1 MGTLRRFNL
10 QAILD
15 DSDIT
20 SFVETGAGRGWSLD
34 YASQHDFVRLL
45 SCELQPDLYQEVVL
59 KFAGDPRVE
68 VRCEESERFL
78 RWCVDALAGPALFFL
93 DAHYPG
99 GADFGLTTY
108 VDSRRSDDGHLPLDK
123 ELMALRGYSALSDS
137 VVVIDDSRIY
147 VDGEFQAGPCPARL
161 RASPGATERV
171 TRLLEELDQT
181 HERRHLRL
189 DHGYWILRPRSMA
202 DWDLRAWVRQHP
214 DK

>member
-15 DSDIT
+15 DTDIT
-20 SFVETGAGRGWSLD
+20 SFVETGAGRGWSLA
-34 YASQHDFVRLL
+34 YASKHDFLRIL
-45 SCELQPDLYQEVVL
+45 SCELQPELYEEVAR
-59 KFAGDPRVE
+59 KFADDPRVE

-78 RWCVDALAGPALFFL
+78 RWCVDAVAGPALFFL
-93 DAHYPG
+93 DAHFPG

-108 VDSRRSDDGHLPLDK
+108 ADSKRADDGHFPLDK

-137 VVVIDDSRIY
+137 VIVIDDSRIY
-147 VDGEFQAGPCPARL
+147 VDGDFQAGPCPSKL
-161 RASPGATERV
+161 RASPQARERV
-171 TRLLEELDQT
+171 THVLEDLEET
-181 HERRHLRL
+181 HDRRHLRL

-202 DWDLRAWVRQHP
+202 DRDLGTWVRQRP

>member
-10 QAILD
+10 QAILED
-15 DSDIT
+15 TDIT

-34 YASQHDFVRLL
+34 YASKHDFLRIL
-45 SCELQPDLYQEVVL
+45 SCELQPDLYEEVVR

-78 RWCVDALAGPALFFL
+78 RWCVDAVAGPVLFFL

-99 GADFGLTTY
+99 GADFGLTNY
-108 VDSRRSDDGHLPLDK
+108 AESMRAGDGHLPLDK

-137 VVVIDDSRIY
+137 VVVVDDSRIY
-147 VDGEFQAGPCPARL
+147 VDGEFQAGPCPAKL
-161 RASPGATERV
+161 RASPQATERV
-171 TRLLEELDQT
+171 THLLEELEET
-181 HERRHLRL
+181 HDRKHLRL

-202 DWDLRAWVRQHP
+202 GIDLGAWVRQRP